1 MTKLEICELEKN
13 DERAWNEYVFKSE
26 HSTFY
31 HQIGWKNVVKGT
43 YKHKP
48 IYLIARDEGEI
59 KGVLPL
65 FLIKSM
71 FFGKKLVSVP
81 FAPYGGVC
89 ADNETIENTLIEEA
103 KRITEECGAD
113 YLELRTISANNIP
126 SLISKSLYVTSILG
140 LDPDPAVVW
149 NEKLKRNKRKTIVKS
164 EKRNLTLEWTDKTED
179 FYKMYAHNMR
189 ELGSPVHSN
198 KFYENILFEFPD
210 NSKILTVKRGDGNVL
225 YAAFYL
231 FYKDTV
237 INSWSSTLEKYRKF
251 YPTDF
256 GIWNA
261 IKHSSEKG
269 YKHYDFGR
277 SNEDSSNLKFK
288 IRWSAETKRL
298 HYLYY
303 LNTAQNVPNTTSAN
317 PKRQKF
323 AKVWRKLPLSVANI
337 AGPKI
342 RGSFP

>member
-1 MTKLEICELEKN
+1 VIALKIYKLEREEEK
-13 DERAWNEYVFKSE
+13 AWDEYVWNPYT
-26 HSTFY
+26 STFY
-31 HQIGWKNVVKGT
+31 HQIGWKNIVEKT

-48 IYLIARDEGEI
+48 IYLIAKENGELR
-59 KGVLPL
+59 GVLPL
-65 FLIKSM
+65 FLIKSI

-89 ADNETIENTLIEEA
+89 ADNRTIEKALIEEA
-103 KRITEECGAD
+103 KRITEESSVD
-113 YLELRTISANNIP
+113 YLELRTISENNIAG
-126 SLISKSLYVTSILG
+126 LISKSLYVTSILE
-140 LDPDPAVVW
+140 LDPNPAVVW
-149 NEKLKRNKRKTIVKS
+149 NERLKRNKRKTIVKS
-164 EKRNLTLEWTDKTED
+164 EKRNLTLEWTKKTD
-179 FYKMYAHNMR
+179 GFYNMYAHNMR

-198 KFYENILFEFPD
+198 KFFEYILSEFPD
-210 NSKILTVKRGDGNVL
+210 NSKVLTVSRDGDVL

-237 INSWSSTLEKYRKF
+237 INSWSSTLEEYRKF

-261 IKHSSEKG
+261 IKYGCENG
-269 YKHYDFGR
+269 YRYYDLGR
-277 SNEDSSNLKFK
+277 SQENSTNIEFK
-288 IRWSAETKRL
+288 MRWSAETKHL
-298 HYLYY
+298 HYQFY
-303 LNTAQNVPNTTSAN
+303 LNNAKEVPNTTSAN

>member
-1 MTKLEICELEKN
+1 MTKLEICELERK
-13 DERAWNEYVFKSE
+13 DERGWNEYVLKSD

-31 HQIGWKNVVKGT
+31 HQIGWKNVVEKT

-48 IYLIARDEGEI
+48 IYLIAKEEGEI
-59 KGVLPL
+59 KGILPL
-65 FLIKSM
+65 FLIKSI

-89 ADNETIENTLIEEA
+89 ADSKTIENALIEDA

-113 YLELRTISANNIP
+113 YLEFRTISENKT
-126 SLISKSLYVTSILG
+126 SGLISKSVYVTSILE

-164 EKRNLTLEWTDKTED
+164 EKRNLTREWTNKTNE

-198 KFYENILFEFPD
+198 KFFENILHVFPD
-210 NSKILTVKRGDGNVL
+210 NSRVLAVKRDGNVL

-237 INSWSSTLEKYRKF
+237 INSWSSTLEEYRKF

-261 IKHSSEKG
+261 IKYSCENG
-269 YKHYDFGR
+269 YRHYDLGR
-277 SNEDSSNLKFK
+277 SQENSTNIEFK
-288 IRWSAETKRL
+288 MRWNAETKQL
-298 HYLYY
+298 HYKYY
-303 LNTAQNVPNTTSAN
+303 LNKVKDVPNITSTN
-317 PKRQKF
+317 PNRQLF
-323 AKVWRKLPLSVANI
+323 AKVWSKLPLGLATTMGPLIRKGI
-337 AGPKI
+337 A
-342 RGSFP
+342 